1 MSTLSQLLGGGQFL
15 SDPRQLLAVS
25 AASGAFSFALSAGSI
40 NATQATFFTGNASS
54 VDRGKGA
61 DLDSNWTA
69 TTYKTILSLT
79 ATKGG
84 FFTGF
89 LGPTLAT
96 AADTCTVRYT
106 IDGGASVTRT
116 MTAQGN
122 AHRCY
127 HGLLLEGSTFI
138 TEAFNRQLSAS
149 GAPSDGTSFYSD
161 DTDSTLIPIM
171 ADTGL
176 SLGSA
181 MVIFQ
186 SSLLVEAQISQNLTT
201 TTNQERRCAAFYRR
215 FL

>member
-1 MSTLSQLLGGGQFL
+1 MSTLSQLLGGGRFL

-25 AASGAFSFALSAGSI
+25 AASGAFSFALSAASI
-40 NATQATFFTGNASS
+40 NATTATFFTGGASS
-54 VDRGKGA
+54 VDRGKGT
-61 DLDSNWTA
+61 DVDSNWTA
-69 TTYKTILSLT
+69 TTYKTIVNLT

-89 LGPTLAT
+89 LGPTLASGG
-96 AADTCTVRYT
+96 DTVTVRYT

-116 MTAQGN
+116 MTAQAN

-138 TEAFNRQLSAS
+138 TEAFNRQFKATGS
-149 GAPSDGTSFYSD
+149 PSDGTTYYSS

-171 ADTGL
+171 SDTAL

-186 SSLLVEAQISQNLTT
+186 SSLLIEAQISQNLTT
-201 TTNQERRCAAFYRR
+201 TTNQERRCAAFWRR